1 MASSEVIQME
11 FAVAPPGGFAS
22 SYDKAVAGN
31 FAFLIPGDET
41 LFIGG
46 GALNGA
52 VGKLL
57 LEEAGQPVPF
67 DRNEDGTYK
76 KVKDSSGKDVVSY
89 DHTHCRYMV
98 LHQALFEHARRQAGR
113 TFIANPDDIAKS
125 RATVQ
130 FAAART
136 YSDSVHT
143 FGAVFLS
150 IFTGAH
156 RPFNEVKN
164 VGVLYAVGPLGVNA
178 RAEGEAPPE
187 PGRQALVKTN
197 PAEFLEE
204 IYKIGMNVIQ
214 VVLDANKVL
223 TDDKIEIIR
232 VPIVAGGTF
241 RNPETTPKDVGLAIL
256 WGIHDA
262 LSLVHPSLRPKVQL
276 MPDKNLQS
284 AYADYA
290 SGIDR
295 RVSHLYER
303 IPPPATHIV
312 S

>member
-1 MASSEVIQME
+1 MASTEIIRME

-57 LEEAGQPVPF
+57 LEEAGQPIPF
-67 DRNEDGTYK
+67 DRNADGTYK
-76 KVKDSSGKDVVSY
+76 KVKDASGKDVVSY
-89 DHTHCRYMV
+89 DRERCTYMV

-113 TFIANPDDIAKS
+113 TFIANRADIEKS

-136 YSDSVHT
+136 YSDSPHT

-150 IFTGAH
+150 VFTRTH
-156 RPFNEVKN
+156 RPYNEMKN
-164 VGVLYAVGPLGVNA
+164 VGVLYAVGPLGINA

-187 PGRQALVKTN
+187 PGRQALVKTD
-197 PAEFLEE
+197 PAEFLAE
-204 IYKIGMNVIQ
+204 IYKMAMNAIQ
-214 VVLDANKVL
+214 LVVDANKDL

-262 LSLVHPSLRPKVQL
+262 LAPVHPSLRPKVQL

-284 AYADYA
+284 AYADYE

-295 RVSHLYER
+295 TVSPLYAL
-303 IPPPATHIV
+303 IPPPTHIMF
-312 S
+312 